1 MIKVNYTFV
10 CWLEIWKKT
19 PKDFVGV
26 TFWWTQNGVQ
36 VYSGMRVLFWAMV
49 LLVATWWT
57 LADPLQAWQEPLNE
71 TALKRDFLFV
81 FLRVLMWD
89 HDISLLYGI
98 LQLLV
103 CVGAMLGGLCKYL
116 FRHEKSLTK
125 KLGEYDQ
132 TKVRSNFQ
140 TCQVIAEAS
149 RKLSRKFQEFSGAHR
164 W

>member
-1 MIKVNYTFV
+1 M
-10 CWLEIWKKT
+10 KKT
-19 PKDFVGV
+19 STDFVGG

-57 LADPLQAWQEPLNE
+57 LADPR
-71 TALKRDFLFV
+71 LKHDRNPSMKLPWNCDFLFV

-125 KLGEYDQ
+125 KLGDYNQ

-149 RKLSRKFQEFSGAHR
+149 RKLSRNFQEFSGAHR